1 MGFTK
6 PNFPAVEPET
16 FLKKPL
22 MERVKTLALNWAE
35 NGYGAPTMVHTI
47 YIVKLIFFYALGGIV
62 VATVTSGL
70 PAFWHVSQWWNQPI
84 VYEKAI
90 LWTVLLEIIGVAG
103 SWGPLAGK
111 TKPMTGGILFWA
123 RPGTIRLRPW
133 RWVPLTAGN
142 RRTWFDV
149 VVYVALIVS
158 VVVPLVMP
166 GVHSESLSAAVPS
179 NTSGLVNPALL
190 IAPMVLL
197 VLIGL
202 RDKTIFLAAR
212 GEQYLPALFFFTVL
226 PFVDMIV
233 ALKLLIGV
241 VWIGAGVSKFGPHF
255 SNVIP
260 PMVSNSPA
268 MLSKWVKR
276 LHYRNFPHDIRPS
289 HVAGF
294 MAHGPG
300 TVVEVVAP
308 LTLLLSPWPWLT
320 IIAATIMVAFH
331 LFIISTFPLAVPL
344 EWNVLFAYATIFLFL
359 GYPNW
364 EGYSI
369 ADMSSPW
376 LTVAI
381 LAGLVFFPVLGNLR
395 PDLVSFLPSMRQYAG
410 NWASAV
416 WAFAPGAEEKLNR
429 LTRSARNQVDQLV
442 AFGYEPQW
450 AEISMQQPVAW
461 RSMHSQGR
469 GLFSVL
475 LKNLRDIDTRTVRE
489 AEFICNS
496 LIGFN
501 FGDGHLHNEDLI
513 KAVQDEARFEP
524 GELVVVWVESQ
535 AIGSKVQHYKVIDA
549 ALGVIERGT
558 WKVADAV
565 AEQPWLPNGPIP
577 LDVTWT
583 RPTTDGRFGA
593 MA

>member
-47 YIVKLIFFYALGGIV
+47 YIVKLTFFYALGGIV

-364 EGYSI
+364 KGYSI

-429 LTRSARNQVDQLV
+429 VTRSARNQVDQLV

-535 AIGSKVQHYKVIDA
+535 AIGSKAQHYKVIDA